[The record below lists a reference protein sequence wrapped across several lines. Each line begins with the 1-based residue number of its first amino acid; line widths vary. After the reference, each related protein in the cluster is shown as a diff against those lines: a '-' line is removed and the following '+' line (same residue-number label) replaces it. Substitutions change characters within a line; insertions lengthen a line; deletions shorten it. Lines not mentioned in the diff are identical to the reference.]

1 MKNELL
7 LLGLLRRQVMHG
19 YQLNEF
25 IERDLTMCSDLKKS
39 TAYFL
44 LDKLVKQELVSFQQT
59 QEGGRPPRR
68 VYQITAKGEEEFQ
81 RLLRENLTTYDP
93 VLFPNDIGML
103 FADALPTSDVLR
115 LLRDQLAAL
124 RQHLATIK
132 TAPPHPGPMQ
142 WVIEHRLVHLQSE
155 LDWLTEVITR
165 LEADSNG
172 ISTGGMSQ

>member
-25 IERDLTMCSDLKKS
+25 IERDLTMCTDLKKS

-44 LDKLVKQELVSFQQT
+44 LDKLVKNELVSFQQT

-68 VYQITAKGEEEFQ
+68 VYQITAKGEAEFQ
-81 RLLRENLTTYDP
+81 RLLRENLGTYDP
-93 VLFPNDIGML
+93 VRFPNDIGLL
-103 FADALPTSDVLR
+103 FADALPAADMLG
-115 LLRDQLAAL
+115 LLRDQQQSL
-124 RQHLATIK
+124 RQQLTMIQS
-132 TAPPHPGPMQ
+132 APPHPHPMQ

-155 LDWLTEVITR
+155 LDWLTDVITR
-165 LEADSNG
+165 LEAEKSA
-172 ISTGGMSQ
+172 